1 MMIKNLKLNGAFLI
15 KPEIF
20 KDRRGFFFENFNNK
34 KFKKITKGQKF
45 IQGNHSF
52 SKKNVLRGIHFQ
64 FKNPQY
70 QLFYP
75 IIGELDIFL
84 VDFRP
89 KSKTFLK
96 SIFINLKSKNNN
108 QILTSPGIGT
118 AFHAKSIEN
127 IVIYFVSEF
136 YNSKNEIG
144 VMWNDKR
151 LNLNWKCKKPIVSKK
166 DNSNFNIDNIEFDK
180 FRDLNKIII

>member
-1 MMIKNLKLNGAFLI
+1 M
-15 KPEIF
+15 
-20 KDRRGFFFENFNNK
+20 
-34 KFKKITKGQKF
+34 
-45 IQGNHSF
+45 
-52 SKKNVLRGIHFQ
+52 
-64 FKNPQY
+64 
-70 QLFYP
+70 
-75 IIGELDIFL
+75 
-84 VDFRP
+84 
-89 KSKTFLK
+89 
-96 SIFINLKSKNNN
+96 
-108 QILTSPGIGT
+108 TSPGIGT